1 MQMVASH
8 IAVFFCCGDATAGMR
23 VWQVLACV
31 LAIIAA
37 ATAAI
42 GSPNSAYDKR
52 SNVFSPQGRLIQAE
66 FAAEAVV
73 RGSTCIGIRCSD
85 GVVLA
90 IRKHISPESA
100 ALLPVRPVKR
110 IYRTSKDTGLLAAGI
125 SSDGRALAHCAMQLY
140 AEHKHAYGEPLCGRV
155 LAQQLGSFLHKTSL
169 KRNSR
174 PLATAGIIACPTED
188 SRKLNDG
195 DSSSSSI
202 GELWVVDTSGAVVGY
217 RTYCTG
223 QNTADIHALW
233 KQCSFNLDSVT
244 CEQAMQQVV
253 AALAD
258 KDSSILSSSM
268 WEIAVVR
275 AHTDA
280 ANSTAVVFEALS
292 STEATAWTTL
302 KASTTNERGDDTA
315 EAAAVS

>member
-1 MQMVASH
+1 
-8 IAVFFCCGDATAGMR
+8 MR
-23 VWQVLACV
+23 VWRVLACV
-31 LAIIAA
+31 LSVLEGAA
-37 ATAAI
+37 AAI

-52 SNVFSPQGRLIQAE
+52 SNVFSPQGRLIQSK

-100 ALLPVRPVKR
+100 ALLSERPLKR
-110 IYRTSKDTGLLAAGI
+110 IYRISKNTGLLAAGI
-125 SSDGRALAHCAMQLY
+125 SSDGRALAHYAMQLY

-174 PLATAGIIACPTED
+174 PLATAGIIACLAED
-188 SRKLNDG
+188 SRKLTHDD

-217 RTYCTG
+217 KAYCTG
-223 QNTADIHALW
+223 QNTADMHALW
-233 KQCSFNLDSVT
+233 KQCSFNLDAVT

-258 KDSSILSSSM
+258 KDISILSSSM
-268 WEIAVVR
+268 WEVAVVR
-275 AHTDA
+275 SQTNA
-280 ANSTAVVFEALS
+280 ANSTAVVFDELS

-302 KASTTNERGDDTA
+302 KASATNEGGDNTVK
-315 EAAAVS
+315 AAAVSQW

>member
-1 MQMVASH
+1 
-8 IAVFFCCGDATAGMR
+8 MR
-23 VWQVLACV
+23 VWRVLACV
-31 LAIIAA
+31 LSVLEGAA
-37 ATAAI
+37 AAI

-52 SNVFSPQGRLIQAE
+52 SNVFSPQGRLIQSE

-100 ALLPVRPVKR
+100 ALLSERPVKR
-110 IYRTSKDTGLLAAGI
+110 IYRISKDTGLLAAGI
-125 SSDGRALAHCAMQLY
+125 SSDGRALAHYAMQLY

-188 SRKLNDG
+188 SRKLSHDD
-195 DSSSSSI
+195 DSSSSSSL

-217 RTYCTG
+217 KAYCTG
-223 QNTADIHALW
+223 QNTVDIHALW
-233 KQCSFNLDSVT
+233 KQCSLNLDSVT

-275 AHTDA
+275 THTKAD
-280 ANSTAVVFEALS
+280 NSTAVLFEELS

-302 KASTTNERGDDTA
+302 KASATNDSRGDDTA
-315 EAAAVS
+315 KAAAVS